1 MSDGDCDDVL
11 AALLLGDS
19 SAGDTAAHVRDCA
32 RCRDDEGL
40 VLRLRQALA
49 ADARQTL
56 APGLS
61 TRALA
66 AAAPLLARNARRSA
80 WRRLGRAV
88 AAAVVPL
95 PFILA
100 LDAWVVRTAYHLLS
114 LVLPGALSIFVAAN
128 YAALLALLLALT
140 YGAVPILA
148 ERQGLR
154 FEESHG

>member
-1 MSDGDCDDVL
+1 MSDCDDIL

-19 SAGDTAAHVRDCA
+19 PAGEAAAHVRACA
-32 RCRDDEGL
+32 RCREDDGL
-40 VLRLRQALA
+40 VLCLRQGLA
-49 ADARQTL
+49 ADARETPP
-56 APGLS
+56 PGLS
-61 TRALA
+61 ASALA
-66 AAAPLLARNARRSA
+66 AAVPLLARNARQRA
-80 WRRLGRAV
+80 WHRVGRAV

-95 PFILA
+95 PFIIA

-114 LVLPGALSIFVAAN
+114 LVLPGAVSIFVAGN